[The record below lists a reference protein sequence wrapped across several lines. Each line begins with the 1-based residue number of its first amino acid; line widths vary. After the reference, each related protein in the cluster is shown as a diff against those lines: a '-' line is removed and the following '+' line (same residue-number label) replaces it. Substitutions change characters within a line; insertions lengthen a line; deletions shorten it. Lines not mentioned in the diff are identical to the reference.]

1 MLRKYSNFDE
11 QQFYSL
17 YAEDIEAYLKRR
29 EKQFKHQ
36 EDVTERNDSEGE
48 ERDMI
53 EAIKY
58 NLDNGL
64 MTVDEVRSAKTPKEK
79 IDLAMR
85 ALMNR
90 GLHLLEEWASI
101 YSKEKLRNKVKATIE
116 EKREAQRQAESIS
129 VKTCD
134 VNNIRETL
142 PFLLPQQ

>member
-85 ALMNR
+85 ALMNW
-90 GLHLLEEWASI
+90 GLHLMNQ
-101 YSKEKLRNKVKATIE
+101 KK
-116 EKREAQRQAESIS
+116 
-129 VKTCD
+129 D
-134 VNNIRETL
+134 
-142 PFLLPQQ
+142 